1 MGGDSVSTYTAIRP
15 RRRCPSPRR
24 RVDADRDGTR
34 ITLEKRPMDGNH
46 TAVARCK
53 TLSRARALGCAGD
66 GCGDVATAAALLQQ
80 LSNVDV
86 AVSFGGA
93 EGIVDVCDRRL
104 SVIRGE
110 QRGDDGGKTEIGRA
124 RERRVSLLV
133 HRRVVAAVCEHRFD
147 LREFTLAD
155 FDIKSCVP
163 AMQ

>member
-66 GCGDVATAAALLQQ
+66 NYNNMATAAARLQQ
-80 LSNVDV
+80 LRNVDV

-93 EGIVDVCDRRL
+93 EGIVDVCDRRR
-104 SVIRGE
+104 SGGRGGR
-110 QRGDDGGKTEIGRA
+110 RGGDG
-124 RERRVSLLV
+124 
-133 HRRVVAAVCEHRFD
+133 
-147 LREFTLAD
+147 
-155 FDIKSCVP
+155 
-163 AMQ
+163 